1 MKRFVNVNLQKTFTQ
16 KDLDDCKSFNTE
28 ELSPQ
33 RYNNKAISKKWPSME
48 FHGLNLVDTDAITQS
63 GILGNTQEARASGNS
78 EYEDIRKSILANG
91 FDLSN
96 FPISIRKLPEGKLV
110 FMDGRTRFSILKEIG
125 MKNVIVAIY
134 TCSDNDASKFG
145 GWSNCEG
152 YRPRGFAK
160 MEDIYEEC
168 LRALDKKWIEN
179 DMAIIKERIDSI
191 SSEIFTETKRS
202 ELTALVYNHYNQMNP
217 SEEGVVITKCQ
228 YWNNQ
233 SQIKTW
239 LNVNKYLDTDK
250 IIYFPV
256 SFSTV
261 SKGIINAAKKAYENP
276 NHEIR
281 VVVHTGVLTASDL
294 EQCYKDRVITFKET
308 WENSL
313 AKLGFAFFDSIAP
326 TKGRIKLYGA
336 IPAVST
342 LHSLD
347 KMIRFGYDDA
357 HLYKKTNHVISKFID
372 EDEDELAL
380 F

>member
-294 EQCYKDRVITFKET
+294 EQCYKGRVITFKET

>member
-1 MKRFVNVNLQKTFTQ
+1 
-16 KDLDDCKSFNTE
+16 
-28 ELSPQ
+28 
-33 RYNNKAISKKWPSME
+33 
-48 FHGLNLVDTDAITQS
+48 LN
-63 GILGNTQEARASGNS
+63 
-78 EYEDIRKSILANG
+78 
-91 FDLSN
+91 
-96 FPISIRKLPEGKLV
+96 
-110 FMDGRTRFSILKEIG
+110 
-125 MKNVIVAIY
+125 
-134 TCSDNDASKFG
+134 
-145 GWSNCEG
+145 
-152 YRPRGFAK
+152 
-160 MEDIYEEC
+160 
-168 LRALDKKWIEN
+168 
-179 DMAIIKERIDSI
+179 
-191 SSEIFTETKRS
+191 
-202 ELTALVYNHYNQMNP
+202 
-217 SEEGVVITKCQ
+217 
-228 YWNNQ
+228 
-233 SQIKTW
+233 
-239 LNVNKYLDTDK
+239 TDK
-250 IIYFPV
+250 IIYFPI

-261 SKGIINAAKKAYENP
+261 SKGIINSAKMAYDNP

>member
-1 MKRFVNVNLQKTFTQ
+1 MKKFVNVNLQKTFTQ
-16 KDLDDCKSFNTE
+16 KDLEDFKSLNSE
-28 ELSPQ
+28 ELNPE
-33 RYNNKAISKKWPSME
+33 RYDQKTISKKWPSMK
-48 FHGLNLVDTDAITQS
+48 FHGFDLMEIDAITQS
-63 GILGNTQEARASGNS
+63 GILGNTQEARASGNP
-78 EYEDIRKSILANG
+78 EYAEIRKNILANG

-96 FPISIRKLPEGKLV
+96 FPISIRRLPEGKLV
-110 FMDGRTRFSILKEIG
+110 PMDGRTRNSILKEIG

-134 TCSDNDASKFG
+134 TCSDDDASKFAI
-145 GWSNCEG
+145 WSNSEG

-168 LRALDKKWIEN
+168 LRALDRKWIKNE
-179 DMAIIKERIDSI
+179 MAVIKERIDSI
-191 SSEIFTETKRS
+191 CSEIFTETKRS

-217 SEEGVVITKCQ
+217 SEEGVVVTKCQ

-239 LNVNKYLDTDK
+239 LTLNKYLNTDK

-261 SKGIINAAKKAYENP
+261 SKGIINAAKLAYDNP

-357 HLYKKTNHVISKFID
+357 HLYKKTNSVVAKLID
-372 EDEDELAL
+372 EEDELAI